1 MIFHFYTVPLQPLVF
16 SLAPVSDAGTKLLA
30 TWTPPAQK
38 NGIITAYTVYCNT
51 SETQAYPELVIGPNV
66 PTIRSVVNGTTLT
79 TTFSSGVNP
88 LTNYNCYVTANTS
101 VGEGA
106 PSQVLTTR
114 TSASGEQSDF
124 TTANTSR

>member
-1 MIFHFYTVPLQPLVF
+1 MNGSYLYTNSSFNTAPLQTLGF
-16 SLAPVSDAGTKLLA
+16 SLAPVSGAGNKLSA
-30 TWTPPAQK
+30 AWAPPTQK

-51 SETQAYPELVIGPNV
+51 SATQVYPELVIGPNA
-66 PTIRSVVNGTTLT
+66 PTIRSVVNGTTLN

-106 PSQVLTTR
+106 PSQSLTTR
-114 TSASGEQSDF
+114 TSESGEQYQ
-124 TTANTSR
+124 N